1 MGAPITLAQ
10 STAVSL
16 IQLIVVLTNLKARLA
31 SLQHHQLPDRVRE
44 AIRRQQALSEVIIG
58 WIQLAVVATF
68 CILYTLAPKTF
79 SSDATFEP
87 VPWVLA
93 CYLAFTV
100 LRLVLAHRGK
110 LPDWFLYVSIVI
122 DMMLLMVLIWSFH
135 LQYRQPPSFYLKVPT
150 LLYVFIFIALRALRF
165 EARFVL
171 AAGVTAAVGWLLM
184 VWYVIKND
192 SMEITRD
199 YIKYMTSNSV
209 LLGAEFDKIITIL
222 MVTLIL
228 GIALFRARNLLI
240 ESVVESTT
248 ARDLSRFVPSEI
260 VRQVQTSDGVTAG
273 QGELKETTILFTD
286 MEGFTSLSEQLSPTD
301 LINTLNEYFTAVV
314 EPIEQ
319 YGGVVTQFQGDA
331 ILASFNQPKAD
342 PDHAANAVRAAIAIQ
357 RVLSEKT
364 FGNGLRLNSRV
375 GINSG
380 IVVGGLVGTKDRLG
394 YTVHG
399 DDVNVAARL
408 EQLNKEYGTAILISE
423 STYDLAGPEK
433 FVFKM
438 IGEVKIRGRQSDTVV
453 YTVDS
458 G

>member
-1 MGAPITLAQ
+1 M
-10 STAVSL
+10 
-16 IQLIVVLTNLKARLA
+16 
-31 SLQHHQLPDRVRE
+31 PDRVQS

-58 WIQLAVVATF
+58 WIQLVVVATF
-68 CILYTLAPKTF
+68 SVLYTLAPKTF
-79 SSDATFEP
+79 SEDAAFEP
-87 VPWVLA
+87 VPWVLT
-93 CYLAFTV
+93 CYLAFTI
-100 LRLVLAHRGK
+100 LRLVLAHRGN
-110 LPDWFLYVSIVI
+110 LPDWFLYVSVVI
-122 DMMLLMVLIWSFH
+122 DMMLLMILIWSFH
-135 LQYRQPPSFYLKVPT
+135 LQYQQPPSFYLKAPT

-184 VWYVIKND
+184 VWYVISND

-199 YIKYMTSNSV
+199 YVKYMTSNSV
-209 LLGAEFDKIITIL
+209 LLGAEFDKIITII

-228 GIALFRARNLLI
+228 GVALYRARNLLI

-248 ARDLSRFVPSEI
+248 AKDLSRFVPSE
-260 VRQVQTSDGVTAG
+260 VVKQVQTSADGVTAG

-286 MEGFTSLSEQLSPTD
+286 LEGFTSMSEKLSPTD

-314 EPIEQ
+314 EPIER

-342 PDHAANAVRAAIAIQ
+342 EDHAANAVRAAIEIQ
-357 RVLSEKT
+357 QVLAERS
-364 FGNGLRLNSRV
+364 FGDGLHLRSRI

-380 IVVGGLVGTKDRLG
+380 VVVGGLVGTKDRIG

-408 EQLNKEYGTAILISE
+408 EQLNKDYGTAIIVSE
-423 STYDLAGPEK
+423 STYRLAGPERFDFRK
-433 FVFKM
+433 
-438 IGEVKIRGRQSDTVV
+438 IGEVQIRGRHSDTTI
-453 YTVDS
+453 YTVDV
-458 G
+458 